1 MFMTG
6 FDPEALDRLVPENST
21 LVMKPMGIEEF
32 LIAANS
38 LQRVVGND
46 FQPLLPS

>member
-6 FDPEALDRLVPENST
+6 YDPEALDRLVPENST

-32 LIAANS
+32 LIAAS
-38 LQRVVGND
+38 GLHRSVGGVVR
-46 FQPLLPS
+46 PLVSP